1 MVAQKILIALR
12 PPRLRRF
19 GGFAKFVD
27 GAATPPH
34 EEGNIRFDLT
44 FCAKPVRAASP
55 MRGAWRGPNS
65 LGLTW
70 GHNELLSD
78 PKHLSCI
85 GSISFSTRF
94 PVGGDRCRGGGLG
107 DQPDSASLVLRS
119 RRRVRH
125 LGDQVATQLR
135 LNVPVKSVL
144 PKRPST
150 LMYSTSLRSGF
161 RRTVAVPVALPR
173 SELVILKV
181 NSRSPFDPVTLP

>member
-1 MVAQKILIALR
+1 MRSRRTSLAFDPNGLGRLCTKSRIEANNPLLVSGVPERINSGLEREGGVVAQKTLIALR

-55 MRGAWRGPNS
+55 MRKAWRGPNS

-94 PVGGDRCRGGGLG
+94 PVGGDRCRGAGPR
-107 DQPDSASLVLRS
+107 DPPDSASLVLRS
-119 RRRVRH
+119 RGRVRH
-125 LGDQVATQLR
+125 PGD
-135 LNVPVKSVL
+135 
-144 PKRPST
+144 
-150 LMYSTSLRSGF
+150 
-161 RRTVAVPVALPR
+161 
-173 SELVILKV
+173 
-181 NSRSPFDPVTLP
+181 